1 VKGAIAWFARNHV
14 ASNLLMLVIVVAG
27 IATMPTLVQE
37 LIPSI
42 ELDAVT
48 VSTVYSG
55 ASPAE
60 VEASITNRIEEQLE
74 GIQGVKRIRSTSA
87 EGASAVTVELLSG
100 EDVRSRLDDIRAAI
114 DAIDTLPAEAEE
126 STVKQIE
133 ISKRVLNLAVAG
145 GVDEWTLKR
154 IAQDV
159 RDEIVALPSVS
170 EADLELERPYEITI
184 EVSESTLRRFE
195 LTFDEV
201 VRAVRRSSLDLPGGS
216 LKTEA
221 GEILLRA
228 KGQAYWAEDFENI
241 ALVTRSDGTRLVLGD
256 VARVVDAFEESDQR
270 ARFDG
275 HPALLV
281 SVYRVGGQKSIQISN
296 EVRRYV
302 EEAQSRMPDG
312 VTLTVWN
319 DSSEV
324 LSARLNTMIRNARG
338 GFLLVVLILA
348 LFLRLRLAMWV
359 SLGIPISFLG
369 AVALM
374 PHLGM
379 SVNFVSLLGFI
390 VVLGIVV
397 DDAIVVGENTHTQQS
412 KTGKKLLGAIRGA
425 QTIVVPVTF
434 GVLTTVAAFA
444 PLAFLPGPMGRM
456 TRVVPIV
463 VISCLLFSLLESLF
477 ILPSHLAH
485 GRKPL
490 DAQPTTAVSRRWRRF
505 QEAIARGLAY
515 LIGDLYRPTLERAL
529 EWRYLTAGIAISL
542 LILTSGLVGGGWL
555 KFVFQEDVEADF
567 VVADL
572 TMTQGTPAHV
582 TADVV
587 ERIERALFEVRDE
600 LDAKRDAE
608 SGSIFPHV
616 MSVVGM
622 QPFAAGRGGFP
633 GGRGRGASNLG
644 EVQVEVVGFQQ
655 REQGVAE
662 LTQRWRDA
670 VGEIP
675 GAVELDFKSSLI
687 NIGAP
692 LEIELSGYDLHK
704 LQLAAADTRRLLASY
719 PGVFDVSDSF
729 RGGKQELEYQ
739 ILPSAETLGLT
750 LSDLARQLRQ
760 GFYGAEAQKIQRGR
774 DEVKVMVR
782 YPSDDRRSLSDV
794 ERMRIRSADGTEVPF
809 SRVARATL
817 GMGFSTISHV
827 DRRRVVTVTADVDPS
842 VSNANEIVR
851 SLKRGALVD
860 AIAAYPDVHHS
871 FEGEQAE
878 QRDFLRAQLIGML
891 ASLLVIYVLLAVPL
905 GSYVQPFIIMS
916 AIPFG
921 FVGAA
926 WGHLLLGYKLTMYSV
941 IGLVAL
947 AGVVVNSS
955 LVLVD
960 YVNRLAAGGTPLHEA
975 IAEAG
980 QARFRA
986 ILLTSLTTFAGL
998 TPLMLETSM
1007 QARFMI
1013 PMAISIAFG
1022 VIFSSF
1028 ITLFLV
1034 PCSYLVLEDVQRL
1047 LGGRRAGETLTTAP
1061 NVIRH
1066 PSAEPSD
1073 IHAGS
1078 ASEAG

>member
-1 VKGAIAWFARNHV
+1 
-14 ASNLLMLVIVVAG
+14 
-27 IATMPTLVQE
+27 
-37 LIPSI
+37 
-42 ELDAVT
+42 VT
-48 VSTVYSG
+48 VSTVYPG

-87 EGASAVTVELLSG
+87 EGASAVTVELLAG
-100 EDVRSRLDDIRAAI
+100 EDVRSRLDDIRAAV
-114 DAIDTLPAEAEE
+114 DAIDTLPGEAEE
-126 STVKQIE
+126 PTVKQVE

-145 GVDEWTLKR
+145 DVDEWTLKR
-154 IAQDV
+154 IARDV
-159 RDEIVALPSVS
+159 RDEVVALPSVS
-170 EADLELERPYEITI
+170 EADLDLARPFEVTI
-184 EVSESTLRRFE
+184 EVSESQLRRFG

-201 VRAVRRSSLDLPGGS
+201 VRAVRQSSLDLPGGS
-216 LKTEA
+216 LKTET

-228 KGQAYWAEDFENI
+228 KGQAYWAEDFGNI

-281 SVYRVGGQKSIQISN
+281 SVYRVGGQRSIQISN
-296 EVRRYV
+296 EVRRYA
-302 EEAQSRMPDG
+302 EQAQARMPDG
-312 VTLTVWN
+312 VTLTVWS

-324 LSARLNTMIRNARG
+324 LSDRLNTMIRNARG

-369 AVALM
+369 AVAVM

-412 KTGKKLLGAIRGA
+412 KMGKKLLGAIRGA

-456 TRVVPIV
+456 TRVVPII

-490 DAQPTTAVSRRWRRF
+490 DAQPTTAVSRRWRSF
-505 QEAIARGLAY
+505 QESIARGLAY
-515 LIGDLYRPTLERAL
+515 AIGDLYRPTLERAL
-529 EWRYLTAGIAISL
+529 EWRYLTVAIALSL
-542 LILTSGLVGGGWL
+542 LIVTSGLVAGGWL
-555 KFVFQEDVEADF
+555 KFVFQESVEADF
-567 VVADL
+567 IVADL

-582 TADVV
+582 TAEVV
-587 ERIERALFEVRDE
+587 GRIERALFDLRDE
-600 LDAKRDAE
+600 VDAKRVTAQR
-608 SGSIFPHV
+608 SVFPHV
-616 MSVVGM
+616 MSVVGL
-622 QPFAAGRGGFP
+622 QPFAAGRGGFS
-633 GGRGRGASNLG
+633 GGGSGGASNMG
-644 EVQVEVVGFQQ
+644 EVQAEVVSF
-655 REQGVAE
+655 REREEGVAE
-662 LTQRWRDA
+662 LTRRWREA

-675 GAVELDFKSSLI
+675 GAVELDFESSLI
-687 NIGAP
+687 DIGSP

-704 LQLAAADTRRLLASY
+704 LQLAAADTRHLLASY

-782 YPSDDRRSLSDV
+782 YPLDERRSLSDV
-794 ERMRIRSADGTEVPF
+794 ERMRVRSADGTEVPF

-817 GMGFSTISHV
+817 GTGFSTIRHV
-827 DRRRVVTVTADVDPS
+827 DRRRVVTVTADVDPA
-842 VSNANEIVR
+842 VANPNEIVR
-851 SLKRGALVD
+851 SLKRGALED
-860 AIAAYPDVHHS
+860 TLAAYPHVHHS

-878 QRDFLRAQLIGML
+878 QRDFLRAQLIGMA

-905 GSYVQPFIIMS
+905 GSYLQPLIIMS

-960 YVNRLAAGGTPLHEA
+960 YVNRLVGSGTPLHEA
-975 IAEAG
+975 LSEAG

-1022 VIFSSF
+1022 VLFSSF

-1034 PCSYLVLEDVQRL
+1034 PCSYLVLEDVIRL
-1047 LGGRRAGETLTTAP
+1047 LGGRGAARALTTAP

-1066 PSAEPSD
+1066 PAADPSD
-1073 IHAGS
+1073 VSTEG
-1078 ASEAG
+1078 ASEAS